1 MSLPAP
7 LILDLPQETVL
18 TGGKI
23 IDAVNNNIYSGDVVI
38 RDGFITYIG
47 LQPEYSSQAKVIDV
61 SGKYIS
67 PGFFDMHVHF
77 REPGNET
84 AEDLFSGAN
93 AAMAGGFTGVGMM
106 PNTSPAIDNTALLLE
121 LEARVKDHLVE
132 VHAIP
137 SVTSLR
143 AGDSLSDMDSL
154 VKAGALAF
162 TDDGSGLQKGE
173 VMKMAMCNA
182 ARLHKPI
189 LVHAE
194 DESFTT
200 GVINESSV
208 SRDLN
213 LPGISNLSESVMIA
227 RDILI
232 SETFNAPVH
241 FQHIST
247 REGVELVR
255 KAKKAGLKVT
265 CETAP
270 HYFSL
275 TDEKTRSLSP
285 DFKMK
290 PPLRTEMD
298 RLAVIKGLEDGT
310 IDAIATDHAPH
321 RKEAKDLGILKAPFG
336 VTGLESA
343 FSVSLKYLV
352 EPGHLSLSQLISK
365 LAVGARKILGLD
377 FDLLKTG
384 KAANITVL
392 DLNISGQFDS
402 AKCFSKS
409 TNSPFKG
416 EVLPG
421 GIHTVINKYRYW
433 ENNIS

>member
-7 LILDLPQETVL
+7 LILDLPQEVVL

-23 IDAVNNNIYSGDVVI
+23 VDAINNNTYLGDIVI
-38 RDGFITYIG
+38 SNGIITYIG
-47 LQPEYSSQAKVIDV
+47 LQPAYSSQAKVIDI

-77 REPGNET
+77 REPGNES

-106 PNTSPAIDNTALLLE
+106 PNTIPAIDNAELLSE
-121 LEARVKDHLVE
+121 LEYRIKDHLVE
-132 VHAIP
+132 VRAIP
-137 SVTSLR
+137 TVTTLR
-143 AGDSLSDMDSL
+143 GGEVLSDMDSL

-173 VMKMAMCNA
+173 VMKMAMLNA
-182 ARLHKPI
+182 VKLNKPI

-194 DESFTT
+194 DESFTN

-208 SRDLN
+208 SQDLK

-241 FQHIST
+241 FQHVST

-275 TDEKTRSLSP
+275 TDEKTRSLST

-290 PPLRTEMD
+290 PPLRNEID

-321 RKEAKDLGILKAPFG
+321 RKEAKDLGLLKAPFG
-336 VTGLESA
+336 VIGLESA

-352 EPGHLSLSQLISK
+352 EPGHLSLPQLISK
-365 LAVGARKILGLD
+365 LAIGARKILGLD

-384 KAANITVL
+384 KFANITIL

-409 TNSPFKG
+409 INSPFKG

>member
-7 LILDLPQETVL
+7 LILDLPQEVVL
-18 TGGKI
+18 TGGRI
-23 IDAVNNNIYSGDVVI
+23 IDSLNNNIFLADLVI
-38 RDGFITYIG
+38 RNGIITYIG
-47 LQPEYSSQAKVIDV
+47 LQPEYSPTAKVLDIT
-61 SGKYIS
+61 GKYVA

-77 REPGNET
+77 REPGNES

-106 PNTSPAIDNTALLLE
+106 PNTSPAIDNAELLMLLE
-121 LEARVKDHLVE
+121 AKIQNHLVE

-143 AGDSLSDMDSL
+143 AGETLSDMDSL
-154 VKAGALAF
+154 VQAGALAF

-173 VMKMAMCNA
+173 VMKLAMQNA
-182 ARLHKPI
+182 AKLQKPI

-194 DESFTT
+194 DESFAT
-200 GVINESSV
+200 GVINESTV
-208 SRDLN
+208 SRELN

-232 SETFNAPVH
+232 SETYNAPVH

-247 REGVELVR
+247 KEGVELVR
-255 KAKKAGLKVT
+255 QAKKKGLKVT

-275 TDEKTRSLSP
+275 TDENTRTLSP
-285 DFKMK
+285 NFKMK
-290 PPLRTEMD
+290 PPLRADAD
-298 RLAVIKGLEDGT
+298 RLAIIKGLQDGT

-321 RKEAKDLGILKAPFG
+321 RKEAKALGMLKAPFG
-336 VTGLESA
+336 VTGLETA
-343 FSVSLKYLV
+343 LAVSVKYLL
-352 EPGHLSLSQLISK
+352 EPGLLSLGELISK
-365 LAVGARKILGLD
+365 LSIGARKILGLD
-377 FDLLKTG
+377 FDLLKPG
-384 KAANITVL
+384 KAANLAIF
-392 DLNISGQFDS
+392 DLNTSQQFDS
-402 AKCFSKS
+402 TKGFSKS
-409 TNSPFKG
+409 INSPFNG
-416 EVLPG
+416 ENLPG
-421 GIHTVINKYRYW
+421 KICAVINKNRYW